1 MSDHPHA
8 RLSSLSLQWRMGVLV
23 LVALVVLFG
32 LFGLLGNQL
41 AQDNARAMA
50 AERLSVARLTAQLL
64 DGQFERQFEQ
74 LEWIAD
80 GLSASEPG
88 MPVPSDLLRPSE
100 LLITSLTLV
109 DDGGRVL
116 WSLPADNL
124 QSGTDLSSEPFV
136 RTPLDSNDRYASGV
150 LAGPRG
156 PRGPLPTVVFSVPV
170 HGAEGVPSGVLVAH
184 IDATDAF
191 STLLQTA
198 AQELGSSG
206 HAELVDQNM
215 RLIASNEA
223 GHALGPAEH
232 PSYYAPLLAA
242 HASAVG
248 LTDPIG
254 SEDPADSGQRHVM
267 AFVSLSRV
275 PWGIGLGGNESVFT
289 AMADRWRGET
299 LGLGLVGLVIA
310 LFLMWTT
317 RRSVVR
323 PLRALTA
330 TSLGIAAGDLDT
342 PVPTLGDGEVR
353 VLARTLDEMRGRL
366 RQVQADEERL
376 SRLKDEFLATAS
388 HELRSPVSA
397 LAMSSQLW
405 LARLRRGQAIDPE
418 AAFTDIQ
425 AHSARLQTLVARL
438 LDTSRMDAGK
448 MELEPSP
455 TDLSA
460 LTREIVQLTHVN
472 APDRRLIVDAP
483 SPAIVL
489 VDHLRF
495 GQVLMN
501 LIDNAIKF
509 SPDDAPIEIEVAT
522 TPDHQVQLAVRD
534 HGIGIPPQDRPS
546 VFDRFYQARGG
557 RSFGL
562 GLGLYISQQIVA
574 LHGGRIG
581 VEAPSDGGT
590 RFVVSLPALSAD
602 SSG

>member
-1 MSDHPHA
+1 
-8 RLSSLSLQWRMGVLV
+8 MGVLV

-80 GLSASEPG
+80 RLSASEPG
-88 MPVPSDLLRPSE
+88 VPEPSDLLRPSE
-100 LLITSLTLV
+100 LLITSLTLI
-109 DDGGRVL
+109 DTNGRVV

-124 QSGTDLSSEPFV
+124 QAGTDLSSEPFV
-136 RTPLDSNDRYASGV
+136 RTPLDNNDRYASGV
-150 LAGPRG
+150 LPGPRG
-156 PRGPLPTVVFSVPV
+156 PRGPEPTVVFSVPV
-170 HGAEGVPSGVLVAH
+170 RGAQGVPAGVLVAH

-215 RLIASNEA
+215 RLVASNEA

-232 PSYYAPLLAA
+232 PSFYAPLLAA

-299 LGLGLVGLVIA
+299 LLLGLVGLVVA

-353 VLARTLDEMRGRL
+353 VLAQTLDEMRGRL

-405 LARLRRGQAIDPE
+405 LARIRRGQAIDPE

-425 AHSARLQTLVARL
+425 EHSARLQTLVARL

-460 LTREIVQLTHVN
+460 LTREIVQVAQVN
-472 APDRRLIVDAP
+472 APNRTLIVDAP
-483 SPAIVL
+483 SPAMVL
-489 VDHLRF
+489 VDRLRF

-509 SPDDAPIEIEVAT
+509 SPDDAPIDIEVAANAG
-522 TPDHQVQLAVRD
+522 HEVQLAVRD
-534 HGIGIPPQDRPS
+534 HGIGIPPQERAS

-590 RFVVSLPALSAD
+590 RFAVTLPALSAD
-602 SSG
+602 SSC

>member
-1 MSDHPHA
+1 
-8 RLSSLSLQWRMGVLV
+8 MGVLV

-64 DGQFERQFEQ
+64 DGQSERQFEQ

-184 IDATDAF
+184 VDATDAF

-353 VLARTLDEMRGRL
+353 VLAQTLDEMRGRL

-405 LARLRRGQAIDPE
+405 LARIRRGQAIDPE

-425 AHSARLQTLVARL
+425 EHSARLQTLVARL

-460 LTREIVQLTHVN
+460 LTREIVQVAQVN
-472 APDRRLIVDAP
+472 APNRTLIVDAP
-483 SPAIVL
+483 SPAMVL
-489 VDHLRF
+489 VDRLRF

-509 SPDDAPIEIEVAT
+509 SPDDASIDIEVAAT
-522 TPDHQVQLAVRD
+522 AGHEVQLAVRD
-534 HGIGIPPQDRPS
+534 HGIGIPPQERAS

-602 SSG
+602 SGG